1 MLSLTESLRQAK
13 AAYTLIPLDG
23 RWTVARRD
31 GVLWQSDEMMLE
43 GARSWRKFLTAW
55 RAVELYTGMDR
66 GEHEALG
73 RTMTLNGD
81 SDMVTKNFLAT
92 YNLNRT

>member
-13 AAYTLIPLDG
+13 AAYTLIPLAG

-31 GVLWQSDEMMLE
+31 GVMWQSDEMTIE
-43 GARSWRKFLTAW
+43 GARSWRKFLTSW
-55 RAVELYTGMDR
+55 RAVELYTDIDR
-66 GEHEALG
+66 GEHESQG

-81 SDMVTKNFLAT
+81 SEAMAKHFLAT

>member
-13 AAYTLIPLDG
+13 AAYTLIPHDG

-31 GVLWQSDEMMLE
+31 GVLWQSEEMMFE

-55 RAVELYTGMDR
+55 RAVELHTGVDR
-66 GEHEALG
+66 GEHEQQG

-81 SDMVTKNFLAT
+81 SEAMVKAFLET
-92 YNLNRT
+92 YNLNNA